1 MIVPKGDMSTSDSG
15 SSDHTSQRPP
25 SYRVEDFRSIDP
37 VDKRPVFPAIPELE
51 LEHTAIN
58 TTYPND
64 NRTSYTTISNPPSV
78 SNLASSSKAILTT
91 SLNDIELPA
100 AFSRIPPPHISY
112 DSFKPLFLVA
122 NGKTL
127 EKGFPRVQPPS
138 VVHPHPFTY
147 HDVTESD
154 WLSFLDVLRAAASLT
169 EKDISRSNLPII
181 SILPIVNT
189 LTEAGVQMIMKS
201 RKGGKVAKMVDR
213 WNHHFFSPRRMR
225 AILMKGSIK
234 ISGLTDISADGQL
247 STLSEYPTPSTPN
260 DNVYRLFVI
269 SV

>member
-1 MIVPKGDMSTSDSG
+1 MAVLSELLPTKKCYITYYIPLLTRISTMIVPKGDMSTSDSG

-154 WLSFLDVLRAAASLT
+154 WLRLVYLCIYVLTLPYA
-169 EKDISRSNLPII
+169 DIPTVFWMSYVQRRLSR
-181 SILPIVNT
+181 
-189 LTEAGVQMIMKS
+189 
-201 RKGGKVAKMVDR
+201 RK
-213 WNHHFFSPRRMR
+213 
-225 AILMKGSIK
+225 I
-234 ISGLTDISADGQL
+234 
-247 STLSEYPTPSTPN
+247 
-260 DNVYRLFVI
+260 
-269 SV
+269 